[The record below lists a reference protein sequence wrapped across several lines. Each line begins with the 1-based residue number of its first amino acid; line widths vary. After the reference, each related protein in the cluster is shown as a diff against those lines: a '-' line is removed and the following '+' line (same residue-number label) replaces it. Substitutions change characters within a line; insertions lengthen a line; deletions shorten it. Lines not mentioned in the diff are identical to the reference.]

1 MAEGRT
7 CICNPHHHQHHL
19 AFHQVSVAASSPMSP
34 EEKLQVLLEGLEE
47 IRQKLDDTIS
57 QIDDLAVEV
66 DDRG

>member
-1 MAEGRT
+1 M
-7 CICNPHHHQHHL
+7 
-19 AFHQVSVAASSPMSP
+19 SVAQSAPMSP
-34 EEKLQVLLEGLEE
+34 EEKLKILLEGLEE

>member
-1 MAEGRT
+1 MAEGRA
-7 CICNPHHHQHHL
+7 CIRCPHHYQHHL
-19 AFHQVSVAASSPMSP
+19 ALYQVSVMASSPMSP
-34 EEKLQVLLEGLEE
+34 EEKLQVLLEGLEG